1 MAFYIQSVHSKK
13 YLDIKDNNDCKGA
26 EVIIFDFTGGK
37 NQQWK
42 YKNGNIVSEL
52 NGLVLDIERGEES
65 GKIIMWSKN
74 GGDNQKWTFEDDFT
88 IKSGLNFVLDVKD
101 ASKDNHTNLLAF
113 SGHGG
118 DNQKFRVVP
127 VNDD

>member
-1 MAFYIQSVHSKK
+1 
-13 YLDIKDNNDCKGA
+13 
-26 EVIIFDFTGGK
+26 
-37 NQQWK
+37 
-42 YKNGNIVSEL
+42 
-52 NGLVLDIERGEES
+52 
-65 GKIIMWSKN
+65 MWSKN

-118 DNQKFRVVP
+118 ENQKFRVVP
-127 VNDD
+127 VNDDWAITRFLLYIQTLIDDTSFLYK